1 MHTRNLLNDI
11 PSPLPTEFFQ
21 DLVST
26 NHLRIERIVSHG
38 HQTPPGEWY
47 DQDEHEW
54 VLIVQGEASL
64 LFVDP
69 QTQEQQQVLLGP
81 GDHINIPA
89 RQKHRVEWTHP
100 DIHTIWLCVFY

>member
-11 PSPLPTEFFQ
+11 PSPLPTELFQ

-26 NHLRIERIVSHG
+26 NHLRIERILSHG
-38 HQTPPGEWY
+38 HHTVPGEWY

-54 VLIVQGEASL
+54 ILVVQGEASL
-64 LFVDP
+64 LFIDP
-69 QTQEQQQVLLGP
+69 QTQQQQLVQLGP
-81 GDHINIPA
+81 GARINIPA

-100 DIHTIWLCVFY
+100 DMTTVWLCVFY